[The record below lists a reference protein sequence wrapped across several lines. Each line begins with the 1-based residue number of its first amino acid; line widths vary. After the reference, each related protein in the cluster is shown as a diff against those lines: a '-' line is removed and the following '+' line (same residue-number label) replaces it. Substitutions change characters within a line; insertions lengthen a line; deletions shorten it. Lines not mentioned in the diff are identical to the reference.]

1 LVIVLHP
8 QWRSWL
14 HHLRELLGGVSCQRF
29 SAALQAALPTEG
41 VMRPELMSA
50 ISADKKLA

>member
-1 LVIVLHP
+1 VLHP

-14 HHLRELLGGVSCQRF
+14 HPRELLGGVGCQCF
-29 SAALQAALPTEG
+29 FAALQAALPTEG
-41 VMRPELMSA
+41 VMRPEVMSA